1 MFDIRYWKYETI
13 LELRLDKMKKGFF
26 ALCIV
31 AFGIIIL
38 NIAEIIH
45 SGFFA
50 DIYPNISVDSL
61 ITNIF
66 WVSLAITFVLFII
79 MLYLGV
85 MKEKENRKTAIL
97 IMLILIVMDFAVN
110 AYNSKSYYDIAHGKS
125 LNEEKQDYIKSEWFR
140 GISLDELKADA
151 DSDESVLVYIGSDDC
166 KECLTF
172 EEKFETE
179 LKKLKTEIPT
189 YYTSSDIDGE
199 QQKDMQEFL
208 DKYNIEGVPTVVL
221 FKKSK
226 VLKMWDN
233 PIEEIDEISSYHE

>member
-1 MFDIRYWKYETI
+1 
-13 LELRLDKMKKGFF
+13 MKKGFF

-38 NIAEIIH
+38 NIAEIVH

-50 DIYPNISVDSL
+50 DIYPNISVDSM

-66 WVSLAITFVLFII
+66 WISLAITFVLFII
-79 MLYLGV
+79 MLYFGM

-151 DSDESVLVYIGSDDC
+151 DSDENVILYIGREDC
-166 KECLTF
+166 KECLLF
-172 EEKFETE
+172 EEKFENE
-179 LKKLKTEIPT
+179 LIKVKTEIPT
-189 YYTSSDIDGE
+189 YYTSRDRDGGRRKE
-199 QQKDMQEFL
+199 MYEFL

-221 FKKSK
+221 FKQSK

-233 PIEEIDEISSYHE
+233 PVEEIDEISSYLE